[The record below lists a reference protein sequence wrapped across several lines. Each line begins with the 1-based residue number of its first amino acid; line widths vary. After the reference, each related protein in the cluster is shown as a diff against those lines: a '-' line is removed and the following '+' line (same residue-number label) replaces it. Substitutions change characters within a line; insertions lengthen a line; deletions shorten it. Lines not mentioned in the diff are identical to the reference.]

1 MKMNFNVPVKKAVFK
16 YKIEDNF
23 FVFHYE
29 NTEDQN
35 TLSGSFYLG
44 DEDHYY
50 RLSVIDVVEYAIH
63 HLGLPLS
70 VGVVGGT
77 PDTEW
82 HTKMLVTT
90 MDERLVGFKHL
101 FMAEENLYKDFYIS
115 LMGALGLVGI
125 KVGVL

>member
-1 MKMNFNVPVKKAVFK
+1 MNFNAPVKQAVFK
-16 YKIEDNF
+16 YKVEDNF

-29 NTEDQN
+29 NTEDQM
-35 TLSGSFYLG
+35 TLFKSFYLG
-44 DEDHYY
+44 DEEHYY
-50 RLSVIDVVEYAIH
+50 RLSVIDVVEDVIH

-70 VGVVGGT
+70 VGIVGGT
-77 PDTEW
+77 PDTKW

-101 FMAEENLYKDFYIS
+101 FMTEESLYKDFYVC

-125 KVGVL
+125 KVGEL